1 MRVGAIS
8 MDRGADVFVLVDSVI
23 RQHGIHPSEQV
34 RSLLASAA
42 EQRMREHGEALGVAV
57 PRAMSALVAAAQRR

>member
-1 MRVGAIS
+1 MGVGAIA
-8 MDRGADVFVLVDSVI
+8 MAGGADVFGLVDSVI

-34 RSLLASAA
+34 RSLLAAAA
-42 EQRMREHGEALGVAV
+42 EQRMREHGEAFGVAV

>member
-1 MRVGAIS
+1 MGVGAIAL
-8 MDRGADVFVLVDSVI
+8 DRGADVFGLVDSVI

-34 RSLLASAA
+34 RSLLAAAA